1 MPSDK
6 ITVTNHLVFIFA
18 ILFIH
23 FFSKHVLAICGS
35 CHLCL
40 SLTLCK
46 PIGYSPP
53 CSSVHAT
60 LQQDYWN
67 GLPFIS
73 PGIFPTQGSN
83 LSLLCCRQVL
93 YHLSHQANPMEEFKN
108 NTCEMLR
115 LVSDFSVNAICQL
128 ILSLKMR
135 NAV

>member
-1 MPSDK
+1 MRLMK
-6 ITVTNHLVFIFA
+6 VNLLVSQ
-18 ILFIH
+18 LY
-23 FFSKHVLAICGS
+23 
-35 CHLCL
+35 
-40 SLTLCK
+40 LTLCH
-46 PIGYSPP
+46 PVGYSPP